1 MDPETLIFSFD
12 GTTNNLDD
20 IDNEIVQLAL
30 KQVEKTLKDVGARS
44 SQGYALGYELGYIKG
59 VLEHV
64 LKVIPES
71 QNKEA
76 YMKGYVSGYIQ
87 GMLYSFKRGGFER
100 EHCV

>member
-12 GTTNNLDD
+12 GTANSLDD
-20 IDNEIVQLAL
+20 TDNEIIQLAL
-30 KQVEKTLKDVGARS
+30 KQVETTLKDLGVRS

-71 QNKEA
+71 QNKED